1 MRKTAACLF
10 LIAALTACTMPE
22 TRIYSLTTVL
32 DHNPPATVS
41 NVAVAVAVSSPRYLA
56 QPYIAYR
63 TSPNQLTIARYAKWD
78 SPPDEMVGD
87 AFRDALSSTPFKVLR
102 TAGTPPDGSY
112 PLQIVLKHFERLD
125 EGDISFA
132 EIACDVSLLSPAGEL
147 LYRNSFVRKR
157 QLADRSFLS
166 LAKGLSS
173 ALEDVASEV
182 REAVTKKIAL

>member
-1 MRKTAACLF
+1 
-10 LIAALTACTMPE
+10 MPE
-22 TRIYSLTTVL
+22 TRIYSLTAML
-32 DHNPPATVS
+32 DRNPPAAVS
-41 NVAVAVAVSSPRYLA
+41 NVAVSVAVSSPRYLA

-87 AFRDALSSTPFKVLR
+87 AFRDALSSTPFNVLR

-112 PLQIVLKHFERLD
+112 PLQITLKHFERLD

-132 EIACDVSLLSPAGEL
+132 VIACDVSLFSPTGET

-173 ALEDVASEV
+173 ALEDVANEV
-182 REAVTKKIAL
+182 RGAVTKKIAL